1 MAKTIFE
8 YEGVKMSSL
17 ESMFFALWLEKQNFT
32 MNTLY
37 KEQRLKV
44 INDWLENYRKNEQRD

>member
-17 ESMFFALWLEKQNFT
+17 ESMFFSLWLEKQNFT